1 MENTSLYQEGWENVV
16 GKTRWKDEILRV
28 TVSGSAFR
36 ATKDSAGSSTVVQG
50 E

>member
-1 MENTSLYQEGWENVV
+1 MENISLYQEGWENVV

-36 ATKDSAGSSTVVQG
+36 ATKDSAGSSTIVQG